1 MKAIVGIAAL
11 GVMLLGG
18 CAYTVGDGWFFKPQ
32 PLPSKARA
40 GGGLKMDREERLAAS
55 GTGVTLAN
63 GYMPTLAARLPANVT
78 HQVVDIGS
86 QRIAVTRIKAAN
98 AMDGEP
104 LIVACMG
111 QSGTRFTSG
120 EYYAEKLLPWG
131 EVLLVD
137 YPGYGD
143 SSGKPTIDEMMLFQ
157 QNFPAYVDGLAKGR
171 PLVMWGH
178 SLGGP
183 VCAALA
189 GASKQADAVVLET
202 TGRTFEDIMGVGKPW
217 FTPPFV
223 KLELD
228 DKLKTYDIAG
238 SLAHFNGPVMVINA
252 GKDQRLPGLAE
263 PLARALKDEG
273 LHVAYID
280 VPQADHM
287 NAAMNSQF
295 AKEAWPFFQALADT
309 RH

>member
-1 MKAIVGIAAL
+1 MKAIAGIAAL
-11 GVMLLGG
+11 GILLGG

-32 PLPSKARA
+32 PLPTKARPA
-40 GGGLKMDREERLAAS
+40 GDLKWDREERLSA
-55 GTGVTLAN
+55 TGSIITIAN
-63 GYMPTLAARLPANVT
+63 GYMPTLAARLPAKVT
-78 HQVVDIGS
+78 HEIVDVGS
-86 QRIAVTRIKAAN
+86 QKIAISRVKAAN
-98 AMDGEP
+98 AIDGEP

-111 QSGTRFTSG
+111 QSGTRFNSG

-131 EVLLVD
+131 EVLLLD

-143 SSGKPTIDEMMLFQ
+143 SSGKPTVDDMMLFQ
-157 QNFPAYVDGLAKGR
+157 QNFPAYIDGISKGR

-183 VCAALA
+183 ICAALA
-189 GASKQADAVVLET
+189 GGSRQADAVVLET
-202 TGRTFEDIMGVGKPW
+202 TGRTFTDIMAVGKPW

-228 DKLKTYDIAG
+228 DKLKTYDIVG
-238 SLAHFNGPVMVINA
+238 SLAHFNGPVMVING
-252 GKDQRLPGLAE
+252 GKDQRLPGLTKPVAD
-263 PLARALKDEG
+263 ALKAQG

-295 AKEAWPFFQALADT
+295 AKEAWPFFQALSDT